1 MRQQPRDWTS
11 GSPARETATNSE
23 RILGQQDSAPLVARP
38 LFDSSASRNIEAS
51 AAILLQPHALMQ
63 KAGLAVAQFAL
74 AVSPHARTI
83 WIACG
88 PGNNGGDGFE
98 AARHLQRWGK
108 TPIITFLG
116 DATNLPV
123 DAQAARQGALE
134 AGVVF
139 ADTIPENC
147 DLCIDAIFGIGRT
160 RPLEGQ
166 YKEWVERMN
175 TGTEPVISIDIPS
188 GLVADTGYGQAVHV
202 KAHFTLNLLTL
213 KPGLFTADGREACGE
228 IWFNS
233 LGVVSALA
241 PCALLLSASP
251 PSVARAHNTHKGNY
265 GDVAVIGGA
274 QGMTGAALLAA
285 RAALHGGAGRV
296 YVGLLDTNATQLDAA
311 QPGLMFRQP
320 SELQLDSMTVVAG
333 CGGGDGICNHLA
345 DILTQ
350 SKRLVLDA
358 DALNAI
364 ARDTSLRSKLTARD
378 AGTTVLTP
386 HPLEAARLL
395 HLTTQD
401 VQTDRLGAVHTLVKQ
416 FACTV
421 VLKGSGTLIG
431 APGTTPYI
439 NPTGNAR
446 LATAGTGD
454 VLAGLIGA
462 RWAMEDSAFSAAC
475 TAVFHHG
482 RVADTW
488 PTQAAL
494 TAQDLA
500 QAL

>member
-1 MRQQPRDWTS
+1 
-11 GSPARETATNSE
+11 
-23 RILGQQDSAPLVARP
+23 
-38 LFDSSASRNIEAS
+38 
-51 AAILLQPHALMQ
+51 MQ
-63 KAGLAVAQFAL
+63 RAGLAVAQLAMAL
-74 AVSPHARTI
+74 APHARTI

-98 AARHLQRWGK
+98 AARHLLGWGK
-108 TPIITFLG
+108 TPIITSLG
-116 DATNLPV
+116 EVTNLPA

-139 ADTIPENC
+139 ADTIPEDC
-147 DLCIDAIFGIGRT
+147 DLCIDAIFGIGRI

-166 YKEWVERMN
+166 CKEWVQRMN
-175 TGTEPVISIDIPS
+175 TGTAPVISIDIPS
-188 GLVADTGYGQAVHV
+188 GLAADTGCGQAVHV
-202 KAHFTLNLLTL
+202 KAHFTLSLLTL

-233 LGVVSALA
+233 LGVVPRLA
-241 PCALLLSASP
+241 PCALLSASP
-251 PSVARAHNTHKGNY
+251 PSVVRAHNTHKGNY

-274 QGMTGAALLAA
+274 PGMTGAAILAA

-333 CGGGDGICNHLA
+333 CGGGDSIHAHLA
-345 DILTQ
+345 EILTR
-350 SKRLVLDA
+350 SRRLVLDA

-364 ARDTSLRSKLTARD
+364 AQDTSLRDKLTARGPD
-378 AGTTVLTP
+378 TTVLTP

-395 HLTTQD
+395 RLTTQD
-401 VQTDRLGAVHTLVKQ
+401 VQTDRLGALHSLVNQ
-416 FACTV
+416 FDCTT
-421 VLKGSGTLIG
+421 VLKGSGTMIG
-431 APGTTPYI
+431 APDTLPHI

-454 VLAGLIGA
+454 VLAGLLGA

-475 TAVFHHG
+475 SAVFHHG
-482 RVADTW
+482 HVADAW
-488 PTQAAL
+488 HTQSAL
-494 TAQDLA
+494 TAQGLV